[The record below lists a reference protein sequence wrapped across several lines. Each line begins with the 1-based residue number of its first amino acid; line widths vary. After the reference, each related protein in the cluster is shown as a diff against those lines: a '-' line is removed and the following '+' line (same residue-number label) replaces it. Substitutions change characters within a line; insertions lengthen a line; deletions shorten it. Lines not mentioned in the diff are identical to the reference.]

1 MNEEISKHLI
11 AQIEA
16 LLFVAGSEGINLAE
30 LTRLLDEKRP
40 RVAHHLAIYEEMLRD
55 RKEGGLILIQT
66 AGRYKLATKKDLKD
80 VVTCYARAPFN
91 QTLTKAALETLA
103 IIAYRQPITRV
114 EIEDIRG
121 VQVASNLQRLRLH
134 DLIETSGHLDQ
145 PGHPLLYRTTS
156 YFLDYF
162 GLNDLDEL
170 PPLHDYEANK
180 QLDLFFGSDGTEKE
194 QDSQNT
200 EEDNE

>member
-1 MNEEISKHLI
+1 MNEEISKQLI

-16 LLFVAGSEGINLAE
+16 LLFVAGSEGISLAE
-30 LTRLLDEKRP
+30 LTRLLDEDRH
-40 RVAHHLAIYEEMLRD
+40 RVEHHLAVYEEMLQNR
-55 RKEGGLILIQT
+55 RERGLILIQT
-66 AGRYKLATKKDLKD
+66 AGRYKLATKKELKD
-80 VVTCYARAPFN
+80 VVTRYARAPFN

-145 PGHPLLYRTTS
+145 PGRPLLYRTTP

-170 PPLHDYEANK
+170 PPLPDYEANK
-180 QLDLFFGSDGTEKE
+180 QLDLFFGSDGAEKE
-194 QDSQNT
+194 QNSQNT